1 MTDTKLKAEV
11 GERPKKLKHEAWA
24 QRAKHATRFHRKKS
38 SFLSLG
44 AQAHSTKK
52 ILARPGRRHHY
63 STSLPSAPQGMP
75 ERRHHSSSKHVI
87 ERCCPGVVSCI
98 DVLAFMAHDAAR
110 WKKQLRPLLPPLL
123 PRLVPPRCW
132 SNSRS
137 RFPIIPL
144 FLFAFLVFACSLTLQ
159 LCPSKL
165 SF

>member
-1 MTDTKLKAEV
+1 MGAAGEACDTFS
-11 GERPKKLKHEAWA
+11 PKKIFVLI
-24 QRAKHATRFHRKKS
+24 
-38 SFLSLG
+38 LG

-123 PRLVPPRCW
+123 PRLAPPRCW

-137 RFPIIPL
+137 RFPHHPPFSFCLPRFRLLSHSPALPL
-144 FLFAFLVFACSLTLQ
+144 QAELLTDACKGEESML
-159 LCPSKL
+159 
-165 SF
+165 